1 MAEKTATRSAANAAE
16 GSALDELTKAHNK
29 LAGAFNDLLAKM
41 DADNGITDTNYASTL
56 GDQDTLT
63 LRP

>member
-1 MAEKTATRSAANAAE
+1 MAERTATRSAANAAE

-29 LAGAFNDLLAKM
+29 LATAFNALLAKM
-41 DADNGITDTNYASTL
+41 DADTGITDTNYVAL
-56 GDQDTLT
+56 HGDQDTLT